1 MIKIGVVGIDEISLS
16 HLKAIQS
23 IAGFKLSGIYD
34 SHSENARELC
44 EKKRLKYFEDF
55 GELLQNSDVINI
67 ASPHMNHFPLA
78 VDAIKRSK
86 HLFIDSSVVSS
97 PTEALQLINLS
108 READVRVQVNYPERF
123 NPAYTATL
131 PYLTRPLYIEA
142 QRHTAFD
149 NRRKGIPIVMDLM
162 MHDID
167 IILSIVKANIR
178 TVHATGVSVFNG
190 SPDIINA
197 NLEFDNG
204 VVANLTANRIASKN
218 IRRIRFYQYQSRL
231 QTDFLKY
238 QIKILRKQNEKIDD
252 QFLIRNLKA
261 PKEDKLLLALGEF
274 YQVLTQNKKPFVT
287 LESAYQ
293 NLKAAFL
300 IDEKVQLLAS

>member
-1 MIKIGVVGIDEISLS
+1 MIKIGIAGIDETSLN
-16 HLKAIQS
+16 HLKAVQS
-23 IAGFKLSGIYD
+23 LAGFKLSGIYD
-34 SHSENARELC
+34 SHTENARELC
-44 EKKRLKYFEDF
+44 EKKGVNYFEDF

-67 ASPHMNHFPLA
+67 ASPHLNHFPLA
-78 VDAIKRSK
+78 VDAIKKSK
-86 HLFIDSSVVSS
+86 HLFIEGPVLSS
-97 PTEALQLINLS
+97 PTEALQLISLS
-108 READVRVQVNYPERF
+108 REAGVRVQVNYPERF

-142 QRHTAFD
+142 QRHAAFD
-149 NRRKGIPIVMDLM
+149 ERRKEIPIVMDLM

-190 SPDIINA
+190 SPDIVNA

-204 VVANLTANRIASKN
+204 VVANLTANRIATKN
-218 IRRIRFYQYQSRL
+218 IRRIKFYQYQARL

-238 QIKILRKQNEKIDD
+238 QIKILRKQKDKIDD
-252 QFLIRNLKA
+252 QFLVKNLKA
-261 PKEDKLLLALGEF
+261 PKEDKLLLALSEF
-274 YQVLTQNKKPFVT
+274 YRVLTQNKKPFVT

-293 NLKAAFL
+293 NLKTAFL
-300 IDEKVQLLAS
+300 IDEKVQMLAS